1 MRKQVL
7 NLTLGGR
14 TGTVTVSP
22 FSTGFLLCGRNG
34 FLQLYH
40 RDGEV
45 TTSTALPCELRT
57 MSQNLAPP
65 CPPWKERTKSGA
77 HGPLQSPSLGVIP
90 AQLSGLSQQLM
101 GNATSQSRSQSLLQH
116 PIINKW
122 FPNCWSNLSF
132 MFQFRNYEQDSPV
145 LS

>member
-65 CPPWKERTKSGA
+65 CPHGKERTKSGA
-77 HGPLQSPSLGVIP
+77 HGPLQPPSLGVIP

-101 GNATSQSRSQSLLQH
+101 GNATSQSRSQSLSQH
-116 PIINKW
+116 P
-122 FPNCWSNLSF
+122 S
-132 MFQFRNYEQDSPV
+132 
-145 LS
+145 